1 MQLASMRDEVLR
13 DGRVGLRHRVPWRR
27 GHRNH
32 SVKLNSMP
40 RSLAEYQRKRD
51 FSKTPEPKGTPEP
64 GGKNRFVV
72 QKHWAT
78 RLHYDF
84 RLEMDGVLVSWAI
97 PKGPTLNPA
106 EKRLAAH
113 VEDHPVSYYDFEGT
127 IPKGEYG
134 GGTVMIWDWGT
145 FELEESTPA
154 ESLKRGEVKF
164 RLNGVRLRGRYA
176 LVRTRS
182 DKDWLL
188 IKKKD
193 ECADPSFNIETF
205 TTSVKT
211 GRTKEEI
218 EQGKDAVWSS
228 RREEGQ
234 GGLINLANAEKGPMP
249 RSLDPMKA
257 QLVNE
262 AFDNDRWL
270 FEVKW
275 DGIRLVS
282 FIEDGKVSLQ
292 TRAGRTVDAEYPQLQ
307 DIGRLV
313 NARQAVLDGEV
324 VVLDDEGRPSFQL
337 LQNRGKEPRP
347 MQYVVFDIVYFDGQR
362 LFKVPLEDR
371 KRLLRDVVRDSTV
384 LKYSDDVL
392 GQGKAFFRAAQQ
404 KHLEGIVAKL
414 RDSPY
419 QPGVRSSAWL
429 KIKALLQQ
437 EVVVGG
443 FTEPR
448 ASRKYFGALLVGVYD
463 DDGKLVYTGHVG
475 GGFDEKTLA
484 EVYKLMKPLIVKQSA
499 FNGPPPH
506 ANERPTWVRP
516 ELVVEVKFAEWTRDG
531 VMRQPVFLGLR
542 DDVDPRDVRREQ
554 ARDADRESARAE
566 TAAKSAT
573 TKPAARSAKS
583 RSTAA
588 VKIATR
594 TSTAKRTTTSSTARK
609 PAVPRTHVPDTP
621 LSRAAAKIA
630 TQLGTELR
638 GATAA
643 ELAALDAIKKEG
655 DWEIG
660 GRLVHLTNLD
670 KLLFPEDRYS
680 KRDLIRY
687 YVQVA
692 PVMIPHY
699 SQRPL
704 SMNPH
709 PDGIHGKSYWVKD
722 KPDYAPEWIPTFR
735 YEDQKSLK
743 DWILIEEVATLAW
756 LANHAV
762 IDMHPWYS
770 RVDKPEYPDWS
781 VVDLDP
787 AEGATFKDV
796 IAVAKVVKSA
806 LDHLKL
812 KSVLKTTGQSGLHVY
827 IPIERRYTLD
837 ESRDFVAKLAHTI
850 AELMP
855 DKVTEVWEVKRR
867 TGKIRIDYTQN
878 VINKTLAGPYS
889 VRPAMHAPVST
900 PITWKELDDP
910 QLRPDRWTI
919 KTLGDRLLEVGDLFH
934 EALIVRQRLPAI

>member
-1 MQLASMRDEVLR
+1 
-13 DGRVGLRHRVPWRR
+13 
-27 GHRNH
+27 
-32 SVKLNSMP
+32 MP
-40 RSLAEYQRKRD
+40 RSLSEYQRKRD

-64 GGKNRFVV
+64 SGQNRFVV

-154 ESLKRGEVKF
+154 ESLRRGEVKF
-164 RLNGVRLRGRYA
+164 RLKGVRLCGRYA

-182 DKDWLL
+182 EKDWLL

-193 ECADPSFNIETF
+193 ECADPQFNIETF

-228 RREEGQ
+228 RREEGE

-249 RSLDPMKA
+249 RTLEPMKA
-257 QLVNE
+257 QLIDKP
-262 AFDNDRWL
+262 FDDDRWL

-282 FIEDGKVSLQ
+282 FIDDGKVRLQ
-292 TRAGRTVDAEYPQLQ
+292 TRAGRTVDDEYPQLQ
-307 DIGRLV
+307 AISHLV
-313 NARQAVLDGEV
+313 SARQAILDGEIV
-324 VVLDDEGRPSFQL
+324 AFDEEGRPSFQL
-337 LQNRGKEPRP
+337 LQNRGKEAHP

-371 KRLLRDVVRDSTV
+371 KRLLRDVVRDAGL
-384 LKYSDDVL
+384 LKYSDHVL
-392 GQGKAFFRAAQQ
+392 GQGTDFFKAAQQ
-404 KHLEGIVAKL
+404 KRLEGIVAKL

-419 QPGVRSSAWL
+419 LPGVRSSAWL
-429 KIKALLQQ
+429 KIKAVLQQ
-437 EVVVGG
+437 EVVIGG
-443 FTEPR
+443 FTAPR
-448 ASRKYFGALLVGVYD
+448 ASRKYFGALLVGVYED
-463 DDGKLVYTGHVG
+463 DKLVYTGHVG
-475 GGFDEKTLA
+475 GGFDERSLA
-484 EVYKLMKPLIVKQSA
+484 EVYKLMKPLIIKTSP
-499 FNGPPPH
+499 FSGPPPR
-506 ANERPTWVRP
+506 ANEKPTWVKP
-516 ELVVEVKFAEWTRDG
+516 KLVAEVKFAEWTRDG

-542 DDVDPRDVRREQ
+542 NDVDPREVRREQ
-554 ARDADRESARAE
+554 PKDAGRESARAKRE
-566 TAAKSAT
+566 MPPAKAD
-573 TKPAARSAKS
+573 KPVR
-583 RSTAA
+583 
-588 VKIATR
+588 IP
-594 TSTAKRTTTSSTARK
+594 STARK
-609 PAVPRTHVPDTP
+609 APPTVALKTARAPAKRSSTTRSRGPAPADLPDTP
-621 LSRAAAKIA
+621 LSRAAARIAKQFGTKI
-630 TQLGTELR
+630 R
-638 GATAA
+638 GASAS
-643 ELAALDAIKKEG
+643 ELEALEAIKKEG

-660 GRLVHLTNLD
+660 GRVVHLTNLD

-692 PVMIPHY
+692 PVMIPYY

-722 KPDYAPEWIPTFR
+722 KPDYAPAWIPTFR
-735 YEDQKSLK
+735 YQDQKSLK

-770 RVDKPEYPDWS
+770 RQDKPEYPDWS

-796 IAVAKVVKSA
+796 VAVAKVLKSA
-806 LDHLKL
+806 LDHLQL
-812 KSVLKTTGQSGLHVY
+812 EAVLKTTGQSGLHIY

-837 ESRDFVAKLAHTI
+837 ESRGFVEKLAHMI

-889 VRPAMHAPVST
+889 VRPAIRAPVSA
-900 PITWKELDDP
+900 PIAWKELDDAR
-910 QLRPDRWTI
+910 LRPDRWTI

-934 EALIVRQRLPAI
+934 DALTLRQRLPAL

>member
-1 MQLASMRDEVLR
+1 MPS
-13 DGRVGLRHRVPWRR
+13 
-27 GHRNH
+27 NH

-40 RSLAEYQRKRD
+40 RSLSEYQRKRD
-51 FSKTPEPKGTPEP
+51 FSKTSEPKGAPDAS
-64 GGKNRFVV
+64 GGNRFVV

-84 RLEMDGVLVSWAI
+84 RLEMEGVLVSWAI

-106 EKRLAAH
+106 ERRLAAH

-134 GGTVMIWDWGT
+134 GGTVMVWDWGT
-145 FELEESTPA
+145 YALEESTPA
-154 ESLKRGEVKF
+154 ESLRRGEVKF
-164 RLNGVRLRGRYA
+164 RLNGVRLTGRYA

-193 ECADPSFNIETF
+193 EAADPSFDIQHF
-205 TTSVKT
+205 DTSVKT

-218 EQGKDAVWSS
+218 EQGQDAVWSS
-228 RREEGQ
+228 RRDAGG

-249 RSLDPMKA
+249 RTLEPMKA
-257 QLVNE
+257 QLVDA
-262 AFDNDRWL
+262 AFDDDRWL

-282 FIEDGKVSLQ
+282 FIDNGKVSLQ
-292 TRAGRTVDAEYPQLQ
+292 TRAGRIVDDEYPQLQ
-307 DIGRLV
+307 AVSRLV
-313 NARQAVLDGEV
+313 KAKQAVLDGEIV
-324 VVLDDEGRPSFQL
+324 ALDEEGRPSFQL
-337 LQNRGKEPRP
+337 LQNRGKEPHP
-347 MQYVVFDIVYFDGQR
+347 MQYVVFDIVYLDGQR
-362 LFKVPLEDR
+362 LFRVPLEDR
-371 KRLLRDVVRDSTV
+371 KRLLRDIVRDSDL
-384 LKYSDDVL
+384 LKYSEHVL
-392 GQGKAFFRAAQQ
+392 GEGKAFFKAAQQ
-404 KHLEGIVAKL
+404 KQLEGIVAKL

-419 QPGVRSSAWL
+419 QPGMRSSAWL
-429 KIKALLQQ
+429 KIKAVRQQ
-437 EVVVGG
+437 EVVIGG

-448 ASRKYFGALLVGVYD
+448 GGRRHFGALIVGVYE
-463 DDGKLVYTGHVG
+463 DGKFVYAGHVG
-475 GGFDEKTLA
+475 GGFDERSLESLA
-484 EVYKLMKPLIVKQSA
+484 KLMKPLIVKTSP
-499 FNGPPPH
+499 FSGEPPRG
-506 ANERPTWVRP
+506 NEKPTWVRP
-516 ELVVEVKFAEWTRDG
+516 KLVAEVKFAEWTRDG

-542 DDVDPRDVRREQ
+542 DDVDPREVRRELPH
-554 ARDADRESARAE
+554 DADREMAQAKRAPTARGKRQQVARK
-566 TAAKSAT
+566 TST
-573 TKPAARSAKS
+573 RVARSRVSAPS
-583 RSTAA
+583 EATATD
-588 VKIATR
+588 I
-594 TSTAKRTTTSSTARK
+594 
-609 PAVPRTHVPDTP
+609 PDTS
-621 LSRAAAKIA
+621 LSKAAAQVAKKLRTDI
-630 TQLGTELR
+630 R
-638 GATAA
+638 GATAS
-643 ELAALDAIKKEG
+643 ELDALDAIKTEG
-655 DWEIG
+655 NWEVG
-660 GRLVHLTNLD
+660 GRIVHLTNLH

-692 PVMIPHY
+692 PVMIPY
-699 SQRPL
+699 YKDRPL

-735 YEDQKSLK
+735 YQDQKGLK

-781 VVDLDP
+781 VIDLDP

-796 IAVAKVVKSA
+796 VAVAKVMKSA
-806 LDHLKL
+806 LDHLEL
-812 KSVLKTTGQSGLHVY
+812 TGVLKTTGQSGLHIY
-827 IPIERRYTLD
+827 IPIERRYTLE
-837 ESRDFVAKLAHTI
+837 ESRGFVAKLAHMI

-855 DKVTEVWEVKRR
+855 EKVTEVWEVKRR

-889 VRPAMHAPVST
+889 VRPALRAPVST
-900 PITWKELDDP
+900 PIAWRELDDSRH
-910 QLRPDRWTI
+910 RPDKWTI

-934 EALIVRQRLPAI
+934 DALTLHQRLPAL

>member
-1 MQLASMRDEVLR
+1 MPS
-13 DGRVGLRHRVPWRR
+13 
-27 GHRNH
+27 NH

-40 RSLAEYQRKRD
+40 RSLSEYQRKRD
-51 FSKTPEPKGTPEP
+51 FSKTSEPKGAPDAS
-64 GGKNRFVV
+64 GGNRFVV

-84 RLEMDGVLVSWAI
+84 RLEMEGVLVSWAI

-106 EKRLAAH
+106 ERRLAAH

-134 GGTVMIWDWGT
+134 GGTVMVWDWGT
-145 FELEESTPA
+145 YALEESTPA
-154 ESLKRGEVKF
+154 ESLRRGEVKF
-164 RLNGVRLRGRYA
+164 RLNGVRLTGRYA

-188 IKKKD
+188 VKKKD
-193 ECADPSFNIETF
+193 EAADPSFDIQHF
-205 TTSVKT
+205 DTSVKT

-218 EQGKDAVWSS
+218 EQGQDAVWSS
-228 RREEGQ
+228 RRDAGG

-249 RSLDPMKA
+249 RTLEPMKA
-257 QLVNE
+257 QLVDA
-262 AFDNDRWL
+262 AFDDDRWL

-282 FIEDGKVSLQ
+282 FIDNGKVSLQ
-292 TRAGRTVDAEYPQLQ
+292 TRAGRIVDDEYPQLQ
-307 DIGRLV
+307 AVSRLV
-313 NARQAVLDGEV
+313 KAKQAVLDGEIV
-324 VVLDDEGRPSFQL
+324 ALDEEGRPSFQL
-337 LQNRGKEPRP
+337 LQNRGKEPHP
-347 MQYVVFDIVYFDGQR
+347 MQYVVFDIVYLDGQR
-362 LFKVPLEDR
+362 LFRVPLEDR
-371 KRLLRDVVRDSTV
+371 KRLLRDIVRDSDL
-384 LKYSDDVL
+384 LKYSEHVL
-392 GQGKAFFRAAQQ
+392 GEGKAFFTAAQQ
-404 KHLEGIVAKL
+404 KQLEGIVAKL

-419 QPGVRSSAWL
+419 QPGMRSSAWL
-429 KIKALLQQ
+429 KIKAVRQQ
-437 EVVVGG
+437 EVVIGG

-448 ASRKYFGALLVGVYD
+448 GGRRHFGALIVGVYE
-463 DDGKLVYTGHVG
+463 DGKFVYAGHVG
-475 GGFDEKTLA
+475 GGFDERSLESLA
-484 EVYKLMKPLIVKQSA
+484 KLMKPLIVKTSP
-499 FNGPPPH
+499 FSGEPPRG
-506 ANERPTWVRP
+506 NEKPTWVRP
-516 ELVVEVKFAEWTRDG
+516 KLVAEVKFAEWTRDG

-542 DDVDPRDVRREQ
+542 DDVDPREVRRELPH
-554 ARDADRESARAE
+554 DADREMAQAKRAPTARGKRQQVARK
-566 TAAKSAT
+566 TST
-573 TKPAARSAKS
+573 RVARSRVSAPS
-583 RSTAA
+583 EATATD
-588 VKIATR
+588 I
-594 TSTAKRTTTSSTARK
+594 
-609 PAVPRTHVPDTP
+609 PDTS
-621 LSRAAAKIA
+621 LSKAAAQVAKKLRTDI
-630 TQLGTELR
+630 R
-638 GATAA
+638 GATAS
-643 ELAALDAIKKEG
+643 ELDALDAIKTEG
-655 DWEIG
+655 NWEVG
-660 GRLVHLTNLD
+660 GRIVHLTNLH

-692 PVMIPHY
+692 PVMIPY
-699 SQRPL
+699 YKDRPL

-735 YEDQKSLK
+735 YQDQKGLK

-781 VVDLDP
+781 VIDLDP

-796 IAVAKVVKSA
+796 VAVAKVMKSA
-806 LDHLKL
+806 LDHLEL
-812 KSVLKTTGQSGLHVY
+812 TGVLKTTGQSGLHIY
-827 IPIERRYTLD
+827 IPIERRYTLE
-837 ESRDFVAKLAHTI
+837 ESRGFVAKLAHMI

-855 DKVTEVWEVKRR
+855 EKVTEVWEVKRR

-889 VRPAMHAPVST
+889 VRPALRAPVST
-900 PITWKELDDP
+900 PIAWRELDDSR
-910 QLRPDRWTI
+910 LRPDKWTI

-934 EALIVRQRLPAI
+934 DALTLHQRLPAL

>member
-1 MQLASMRDEVLR
+1 
-13 DGRVGLRHRVPWRR
+13 
-27 GHRNH
+27 
-32 SVKLNSMP
+32 MP

-51 FSKTPEPKGTPEP
+51 FTKTPEPRGAPDPTA
-64 GGKNRFVV
+64 GNRFVV

-84 RLEMDGVLVSWAI
+84 RLEMEGVLVSWAI

-106 EKRLAAH
+106 ERRLAAH

-134 GGTVMIWDWGT
+134 GGTVMVWDWGT
-145 FELEESTPA
+145 YELEEATPA
-154 ESLKRGEVKF
+154 ESLRRGEVKF
-164 RLNGVRLRGRYA
+164 RLHGVRLSGRYA

-193 ECADPSFNIETF
+193 EAADPNFDIDKF
-205 TTSVKT
+205 DTSVKT

-228 RREEGQ
+228 RRDEGG

-249 RSLDPMKA
+249 RTLAPMTA
-257 QLVNE
+257 QVVDE
-262 AFDNDRWL
+262 AFDDDRWL

-282 FIEDGKVSLQ
+282 FIDGGKVSLQ
-292 TRAGRTVDAEYPQLQ
+292 TRAGRIVDAEYPQLQ
-307 DIGRLV
+307 AISRLV

-324 VVLDDEGRPSFQL
+324 VVLDEEGRPSFQL
-337 LQNRGKEPRP
+337 LQNRGREQQP
-347 MQYVVFDIVYFDGQR
+347 MQYMVFDIVYFDGQR

-371 KRLLRDVVRDSTV
+371 KRLLRDIVRDSTI
-384 LKYSDDVL
+384 LKYSDHIL
-392 GQGKAFFRAAQQ
+392 GQGKAFFKAAQQ
-404 KHLEGIVAKL
+404 KRLEGIVAKL
-414 RDSPY
+414 RDSQY
-419 QPGVRSSAWL
+419 KPGVRSSGWL
-429 KIKALLQQ
+429 KIKANLKQ
-437 EVVVGG
+437 EVVIGG
-443 FTEPR
+443 FTAPR
-448 ASRKYFGALLVGVYD
+448 AGRNYFGALLVGVSDNGGRFIYA
-463 DDGKLVYTGHVG
+463 GHIG

-484 EVYKLMKPLIVKQSA
+484 DIYKLMKPLIVKDSP
-499 FNGPPPH
+499 FSGPAPR
-506 ANERPTWVRP
+506 ANEKPTWIRP
-516 ELVVEVKFAEWTRDG
+516 ELVAEAGFAEWTRDG

-542 DDVDPRDVRREQ
+542 DDIDPRDVRREQ
-554 ARDADRESARAE
+554 PGDADREIARAKAE
-566 TAAKSAT
+566 QKPEPKKQAAK
-573 TKPAARSAKS
+573 PAKARSTT
-583 RSTAA
+583 TAR
-588 VKIATR
+588 VKVATR
-594 TSTAKRTTTSSTARK
+594 TSTVKRTSAAARTTATVRSPARK
-609 PAVPRTHVPDTP
+609 PTTPVTNLPNTP
-621 LSRAAAKIA
+621 LSKAAARIA
-630 TQLGTELR
+630 EKLETNIR

-643 ELAALDAIKKEG
+643 ELEALDAIPKEG
-655 DWEIG
+655 HWQIG
-660 GRLVHLTNLD
+660 GRTVHLTNLD

-692 PVMIPHY
+692 PVMIPYY
-699 SQRPL
+699 SRRPL

-735 YEDQKSLK
+735 YRDQKSLK

-796 IAVAKVVKSA
+796 LAVAKVVKTA
-806 LDHLKL
+806 LDHLEL
-812 KSVLKTTGQSGLHVY
+812 SALLKTTGQSGLHVY

-837 ESRDFVAKLAHTI
+837 ESRGFVAKLAHMI

-855 DKVTEVWEVKRR
+855 EKVTEVWEVKRR

-889 VRPAMHAPVST
+889 VRPAIRAPVST
-900 PITWKELDDP
+900 PIAWKELDDP
-910 QLRPDRWTI
+910 MLRPDKWTI
-919 KTLGDRLLEVGDLFH
+919 KTLGDRLLDVGDLFH
-934 EALIVRQRLPAI
+934 DALTLHQRLPRL

>member
-1 MQLASMRDEVLR
+1 
-13 DGRVGLRHRVPWRR
+13 
-27 GHRNH
+27 
-32 SVKLNSMP
+32 MP

-51 FSKTPEPKGTPEP
+51 FSKTPEPKGAPDP
-64 GGKNRFVV
+64 SAGNRFVV

-84 RLEMDGVLVSWAI
+84 RLEMEGVLVSWAI

-106 EKRLAAH
+106 ERRLAAH

-134 GGTVMIWDWGT
+134 GGTVMVWDWGT
-145 FELEESTPA
+145 FDLEEATPA
-154 ESLKRGEVKF
+154 ESLRRGEVKF
-164 RLNGVRLRGRYA
+164 RLHGVRLSGRYA

-182 DKDWLL
+182 EKDWLL

-193 ECADPSFNIETF
+193 EAADPNFDIEKF
-205 TTSVKT
+205 DTSVKT

-228 RREEGQ
+228 RRDEGG
-234 GGLINLANAEKGPMP
+234 GGLINLAHAEKGPMP
-249 RSLDPMKA
+249 RTLDPMKA
-257 QLVNE
+257 QLVDD
-262 AFDNDRWL
+262 AFDDDRWL

-282 FIEDGKVSLQ
+282 FIDDGKVSLQ

-307 DIGRLV
+307 AISRLV

-324 VVLDDEGRPSFQL
+324 VVLDEEGRPSFQL
-337 LQNRGKEPRP
+337 LQNRGTESRP
-347 MQYVVFDIVYFDGQR
+347 MQYLVFDIVYFDGQR

-371 KRLLRDVVRDSTV
+371 KRLLRDVVRDAAV
-384 LKYSDDVL
+384 LRYSDHVL
-392 GQGKAFFRAAQQ
+392 GQGKAFFKAAQQ
-404 KHLEGIVAKL
+404 KRLEGIVAKL
-414 RDSPY
+414 RDSAY
-419 QPGVRSSAWL
+419 QPGARSSAWL
-429 KIKALLQQ
+429 KIKTVLTQD
-437 EVVVGG
+437 VVIGG
-443 FTEPR
+443 FTAPR
-448 ASRKYFGALLVGVYD
+448 NSRKHFGAILVGVYD
-463 DDGKLVYTGHVG
+463 DGRLVYAGHTG

-484 EVYKLMKPLIVKQSA
+484 SLDQRMRPLIVKD
-499 FNGPPPH
+499 PPFSGKPPQT
-506 ANERPTWVRP
+506 NEKPTWVKP
-516 ELVVEVKFAEWTRDG
+516 ELVAEVKFSEWTRDG
-531 VMRQPVFLGLR
+531 VMRMPVFLRLR

-554 ARDADRESARAE
+554 PRDADRESARAE
-566 TAAKSAT
+566 
-573 TKPAARSAKS
+573 
-583 RSTAA
+583 AA
-588 VKIATR
+588 VKPTARAATAKAAPGRSSSTPRVKVAKR
-594 TSTAKRTTTSSTARK
+594 TSTAKRSRISSRTSAIVRRPDGKAARP
-609 PAVPRTHVPDTP
+609 PADVPGTP
-621 LSRAAAKIA
+621 LSQAASRIAK
-630 TQLGTELR
+630 QLGTKSV
-638 GATAA
+638 GATSA
-643 ELAALDAIKKEG
+643 ELEALDAIPKEG
-655 DWEIG
+655 NWQIG
-660 GRLVHLTNLD
+660 GRTVHLTNLD
-670 KLLFPEDRYS
+670 KQLFPEDHYS

-692 PVMIPHY
+692 PVMIPYY
-699 SQRPL
+699 SRRPL

-735 YEDQKSLK
+735 YQDQKSLK

-796 IAVAKVVKSA
+796 IAVARVVKSA

-812 KSVLKTTGQSGLHVY
+812 KALLKTTGQSGLHVY

-837 ESRDFVAKLAHTI
+837 ESRGFVATLAHMI

-889 VRPAMHAPVST
+889 VRPAIRAPVSV
-900 PITWKELDDP
+900 PIAWKELDDP
-910 QLRPDRWTI
+910 RLRPDRWTI

-934 EALIVRQRLPAI
+934 DALTLHQRLPSL

>member
-1 MQLASMRDEVLR
+1 
-13 DGRVGLRHRVPWRR
+13 
-27 GHRNH
+27 
-32 SVKLNSMP
+32 MP
-40 RSLAEYQRKRD
+40 RSLSEYQRKRD
-51 FSKTPEPKGTPEP
+51 FSKTSEPKGAPDAS
-64 GGKNRFVV
+64 GGNRFVV

-84 RLEMDGVLVSWAI
+84 RLEMEGVLVSWAI

-106 EKRLAAH
+106 ERRLAAH

-134 GGTVMIWDWGT
+134 GGTVMVWDWGT
-145 FELEESTPA
+145 YALEESTPA
-154 ESLKRGEVKF
+154 ESLRRGEVKF
-164 RLNGVRLRGRYA
+164 RLNGVRLTGRYA

-193 ECADPSFNIETF
+193 EAADPSFDIQHF
-205 TTSVKT
+205 DTSVKT

-218 EQGKDAVWSS
+218 EQGQDAVWSS
-228 RREEGQ
+228 RRDAGG

-249 RSLDPMKA
+249 RTLEPMKA
-257 QLVNE
+257 QLVDA
-262 AFDNDRWL
+262 AFDDDRWL

-282 FIEDGKVSLQ
+282 FIDNGKVSLQ
-292 TRAGRTVDAEYPQLQ
+292 TRAGRIVDDEYPQLQ
-307 DIGRLV
+307 AVSRLV
-313 NARQAVLDGEV
+313 NAKQAVLDGEIV
-324 VVLDDEGRPSFQL
+324 ALDEEGRPSFQL
-337 LQNRGKEPRP
+337 LQNRGKEPHP
-347 MQYVVFDIVYFDGQR
+347 MQYVVFDIVYLDGQR
-362 LFKVPLEDR
+362 LFRVPLEDR
-371 KRLLRDVVRDSTV
+371 KRLLRDIVRDSDL
-384 LKYSDDVL
+384 LKYSEHVL
-392 GQGKAFFRAAQQ
+392 GEGKAFFKAAQQ
-404 KHLEGIVAKL
+404 KQLEGIVAKL

-419 QPGVRSSAWL
+419 QPGMRSSAWL
-429 KIKALLQQ
+429 KIKAVRQQ
-437 EVVVGG
+437 EVVIGG

-448 ASRKYFGALLVGVYD
+448 GGRRHFGALIVGVYE
-463 DDGKLVYTGHVG
+463 DGKFVYAGHVG
-475 GGFDEKTLA
+475 GGFDERSLESLA
-484 EVYKLMKPLIVKQSA
+484 KLMKPLIVKTSP
-499 FNGPPPH
+499 FSGEPPRG
-506 ANERPTWVRP
+506 NEKPTWVRP
-516 ELVVEVKFAEWTRDG
+516 KLVAEVKFAEWTRDG

-542 DDVDPRDVRREQ
+542 DDVDPREVRRELPH
-554 ARDADRESARAE
+554 DADREMAQAKRAPTARGKRQQVAHK
-566 TAAKSAT
+566 TST
-573 TKPAARSAKS
+573 RVARSRVSAPSKA
-583 RSTAA
+583 TATD
-588 VKIATR
+588 I
-594 TSTAKRTTTSSTARK
+594 
-609 PAVPRTHVPDTP
+609 PDTP
-621 LSRAAAKIA
+621 LSKAAAQIA
-630 TQLGTELR
+630 KKLRTDIR
-638 GATAA
+638 GATAS
-643 ELAALDAIKKEG
+643 ELEALDAIKTEG
-655 DWEIG
+655 NWEVG
-660 GRLVHLTNLD
+660 GRIVHLTNLH

-692 PVMIPHY
+692 PVMIPY
-699 SQRPL
+699 YKDRPL

-735 YEDQKSLK
+735 YQDQKGLK

-781 VVDLDP
+781 VIDLDP

-796 IAVAKVVKSA
+796 VAVAKVMKSA
-806 LDHLKL
+806 LDHLEL
-812 KSVLKTTGQSGLHVY
+812 IGVLKTTGQSGLHIY
-827 IPIERRYTLD
+827 IPIERRYTLE
-837 ESRDFVAKLAHTI
+837 ESRGFVAKLAHMI

-855 DKVTEVWEVKRR
+855 EKVTEVWEVKRR

-889 VRPAMHAPVST
+889 VRPALRAPVST
-900 PITWKELDDP
+900 PIAWRELDDSR
-910 QLRPDRWTI
+910 LRPDKWTI

-934 EALIVRQRLPAI
+934 DALTLHQRLPAL

>member
-1 MQLASMRDEVLR
+1 
-13 DGRVGLRHRVPWRR
+13 
-27 GHRNH
+27 
-32 SVKLNSMP
+32 MP
-40 RSLAEYQRKRD
+40 RSLSEYQRKRD
-51 FSKTPEPKGTPEP
+51 FSKTSEPKGAPDAS
-64 GGKNRFVV
+64 GGNRFVV

-84 RLEMDGVLVSWAI
+84 RLEMEGVLVSWAI

-106 EKRLAAH
+106 ERRLAAH

-134 GGTVMIWDWGT
+134 GGTVMVWDWGT
-145 FELEESTPA
+145 YALEESTPA
-154 ESLKRGEVKF
+154 ESLRRGEVKF
-164 RLNGVRLRGRYA
+164 RLNGVRLTGRYA

-193 ECADPSFNIETF
+193 EAADPSFDIQHF
-205 TTSVKT
+205 DTSVKT

-218 EQGKDAVWSS
+218 EQGQDAVWSS
-228 RREEGQ
+228 RRDAGG

-249 RSLDPMKA
+249 RTLEPMKA
-257 QLVNE
+257 QLVDA
-262 AFDNDRWL
+262 AFDDDRWL

-282 FIEDGKVSLQ
+282 FIDNGKVSLQ
-292 TRAGRTVDAEYPQLQ
+292 TRAGRIVDDEYPQLQ
-307 DIGRLV
+307 AVSRLV
-313 NARQAVLDGEV
+313 KAKQAVLDGEIV
-324 VVLDDEGRPSFQL
+324 ALDEEGRPSFQL
-337 LQNRGKEPRP
+337 LQNRGKEPHP
-347 MQYVVFDIVYFDGQR
+347 MQYVVFDIVYLDGQR
-362 LFKVPLEDR
+362 LFRVPLEDR
-371 KRLLRDVVRDSTV
+371 KRLLRDIVRDSDL
-384 LKYSDDVL
+384 LKYSEHVL
-392 GQGKAFFRAAQQ
+392 GEGKAFFKAAQQ
-404 KHLEGIVAKL
+404 KQLEGIVAKL

-419 QPGVRSSAWL
+419 QPGMRSSAWL
-429 KIKALLQQ
+429 KIKAVRQQ
-437 EVVVGG
+437 EVVIGG

-448 ASRKYFGALLVGVYD
+448 GGRRHFGALIVGVYE
-463 DDGKLVYTGHVG
+463 DGKFVYAGHVG
-475 GGFDEKTLA
+475 GGFDERSLESLA
-484 EVYKLMKPLIVKQSA
+484 KLMKPLTVKTSP
-499 FNGPPPH
+499 FSGEPPRG
-506 ANERPTWVRP
+506 NEKPTWVRP
-516 ELVVEVKFAEWTRDG
+516 KLVAEVKFAEWTRDG

-542 DDVDPRDVRREQ
+542 DDVDPREVRRELPH
-554 ARDADRESARAE
+554 DADREMAQAKRAPTARGKRQQVARK
-566 TAAKSAT
+566 TST
-573 TKPAARSAKS
+573 RVARSRVSAPS
-583 RSTAA
+583 EATATD
-588 VKIATR
+588 I
-594 TSTAKRTTTSSTARK
+594 
-609 PAVPRTHVPDTP
+609 PDTS
-621 LSRAAAKIA
+621 LSKAAAQVAKKLRTDI
-630 TQLGTELR
+630 R
-638 GATAA
+638 GATAS
-643 ELAALDAIKKEG
+643 ELEALDAIKTEG
-655 DWEIG
+655 NWEVG
-660 GRLVHLTNLD
+660 GRIVHLTNLH

-692 PVMIPHY
+692 PVMIPY
-699 SQRPL
+699 YKDRPL

-735 YEDQKSLK
+735 YQDQKGLK

-781 VVDLDP
+781 VIDLDP

-796 IAVAKVVKSA
+796 VAVAKVMKSA
-806 LDHLKL
+806 LDHLEL
-812 KSVLKTTGQSGLHVY
+812 TGVLKTTGQSGLHIY
-827 IPIERRYTLD
+827 IPIERRYTLE
-837 ESRDFVAKLAHTI
+837 ESRGFVAKLAHMI

-855 DKVTEVWEVKRR
+855 EKVTEVWEVKRR

-889 VRPAMHAPVST
+889 VRPALRAPVST
-900 PITWKELDDP
+900 PIAWRELDDSR
-910 QLRPDRWTI
+910 LRPDKWTI

-934 EALIVRQRLPAI
+934 DALTLHQRLPAL

>member
-1 MQLASMRDEVLR
+1 MPS
-13 DGRVGLRHRVPWRR
+13 
-27 GHRNH
+27 NH

-40 RSLAEYQRKRD
+40 RSLSEYQRKRD
-51 FSKTPEPKGTPEP
+51 FSKTSEPKGAPDAS
-64 GGKNRFVV
+64 GGNRFVV

-84 RLEMDGVLVSWAI
+84 RLEMEGVLVSWAI

-106 EKRLAAH
+106 ERRLAAH

-134 GGTVMIWDWGT
+134 GGTVMVWDWGT
-145 FELEESTPA
+145 YALEESTPA
-154 ESLKRGEVKF
+154 ESLRRGEVKF
-164 RLNGVRLRGRYA
+164 RLNGVRLTGRYA

-193 ECADPSFNIETF
+193 EAADPSFDIQHF
-205 TTSVKT
+205 DTSVKT

-218 EQGKDAVWSS
+218 EQGQDAVWSS
-228 RREEGQ
+228 RRDAGG

-249 RSLDPMKA
+249 RTLEPMKA
-257 QLVNE
+257 QLVDE

-282 FIEDGKVSLQ
+282 FIDNGTVTLQ
-292 TRAGRTVDAEYPQLQ
+292 TRAGRIVDDEYPQLQ
-307 DIGRLV
+307 AVSRLV
-313 NARQAVLDGEV
+313 KAKQAVLDGEIV
-324 VVLDDEGRPSFQL
+324 ALDEEGRPSFQL
-337 LQNRGKEPRP
+337 LQNRGKEPHS
-347 MQYVVFDIVYFDGQR
+347 MQYVVFDIVYLDGQR
-362 LFKVPLEDR
+362 LFRVPLEDR
-371 KRLLRDVVRDSTV
+371 KRLLRDIVRDSDL
-384 LKYSDDVL
+384 LKYSEHVL
-392 GQGKAFFRAAQQ
+392 GEGKAFFKAAQQ
-404 KHLEGIVAKL
+404 KQLEGIVAKL

-419 QPGVRSSAWL
+419 QPGMRSSAWL
-429 KIKALLQQ
+429 KIKAVRQQ
-437 EVVVGG
+437 EVVIGG

-448 ASRKYFGALLVGVYD
+448 GGRRHFGALIVGVYE
-463 DDGKLVYTGHVG
+463 DGKFVYAGHVG
-475 GGFDEKTLA
+475 GGFDERSLESLA
-484 EVYKLMKPLIVKQSA
+484 KLMKPLIVKTSP
-499 FNGPPPH
+499 FSGEPPRG
-506 ANERPTWVRP
+506 NEKPTWVRP
-516 ELVVEVKFAEWTRDG
+516 KLVAEVKFAEWTRDG

-542 DDVDPRDVRREQ
+542 DDVDPREVRRELPH
-554 ARDADRESARAE
+554 DADREMAQAKRAPTARGKRQQVAHK
-566 TAAKSAT
+566 TST
-573 TKPAARSAKS
+573 RVARSRVSAPSKA
-583 RSTAA
+583 TATD
-588 VKIATR
+588 I
-594 TSTAKRTTTSSTARK
+594 
-609 PAVPRTHVPDTP
+609 PDTS
-621 LSRAAAKIA
+621 LSKAAAQVAKKLRTDI
-630 TQLGTELR
+630 R
-638 GATAA
+638 GATAS
-643 ELAALDAIKKEG
+643 ELDALDAIKTEG
-655 DWEIG
+655 NWEVG
-660 GRLVHLTNLD
+660 GRIVHLTNLH

-692 PVMIPHY
+692 PVMIPY
-699 SQRPL
+699 YKDRPL

-735 YEDQKSLK
+735 YQDQKGLK

-781 VVDLDP
+781 VIDLDP

-796 IAVAKVVKSA
+796 VAVAKVMKSA
-806 LDHLKL
+806 LDHLEL
-812 KSVLKTTGQSGLHVY
+812 TGVLKTTGQSGLHIY
-827 IPIERRYTLD
+827 IPIERRYTLE
-837 ESRDFVAKLAHTI
+837 ESRGFVAKLAHMI

-855 DKVTEVWEVKRR
+855 EKVTEVWEVKRR

-889 VRPAMHAPVST
+889 VRPALRAPVST
-900 PITWKELDDP
+900 PIAWRELDDSR
-910 QLRPDRWTI
+910 LRPDKWTI

-934 EALIVRQRLPAI
+934 DALTLHQRLPAL

>member
-1 MQLASMRDEVLR
+1 MPS
-13 DGRVGLRHRVPWRR
+13 
-27 GHRNH
+27 NH

-40 RSLAEYQRKRD
+40 RSLSEYQRKRD
-51 FSKTPEPKGTPEP
+51 FSKTSEPKGAPDAS
-64 GGKNRFVV
+64 GGNRFVV

-84 RLEMDGVLVSWAI
+84 RLEMEGVLVSWAI

-106 EKRLAAH
+106 ERRLAAH

-134 GGTVMIWDWGT
+134 GGTVMVWDWGT
-145 FELEESTPA
+145 YALEESTPA
-154 ESLKRGEVKF
+154 ESLRRGEVKF
-164 RLNGVRLRGRYA
+164 RLNGVRLTGRYA

-193 ECADPSFNIETF
+193 EAADPSFDIQHF
-205 TTSVKT
+205 DTSVKT

-218 EQGKDAVWSS
+218 EQGQDAVWSS
-228 RREEGQ
+228 RRDAGG

-249 RSLDPMKA
+249 RTLEPMKA
-257 QLVNE
+257 QLVDA
-262 AFDNDRWL
+262 AFDDDRWL

-282 FIEDGKVSLQ
+282 FIDNGKVSLQ
-292 TRAGRTVDAEYPQLQ
+292 TRAGRIVDDEYPQLQ
-307 DIGRLV
+307 AVSRLV
-313 NARQAVLDGEV
+313 KAKQAVLDGEIV
-324 VVLDDEGRPSFQL
+324 ALDEEGRPSFQL
-337 LQNRGKEPRP
+337 LQNRGKEPHS
-347 MQYVVFDIVYFDGQR
+347 MQYVVFDIVYLDGQR
-362 LFKVPLEDR
+362 LFRVPLEDR
-371 KRLLRDVVRDSTV
+371 KRLLRDIVRDSDL
-384 LKYSDDVL
+384 LKYSEHVL
-392 GQGKAFFRAAQQ
+392 GEGKAFFKAAQQ
-404 KHLEGIVAKL
+404 KQLEGIVAKL

-419 QPGVRSSAWL
+419 QPGMRSSAWL
-429 KIKALLQQ
+429 KIKAVRQQ
-437 EVVVGG
+437 EVVIGG

-448 ASRKYFGALLVGVYD
+448 GGRRHFGALIVGVYE
-463 DDGKLVYTGHVG
+463 DGKFVYAGHVG
-475 GGFDEKTLA
+475 GGFDERSLESLA
-484 EVYKLMKPLIVKQSA
+484 KLMKPLIVKTSP
-499 FNGPPPH
+499 FSGEPPRG
-506 ANERPTWVRP
+506 NEKPTWVRP
-516 ELVVEVKFAEWTRDG
+516 KLVAEVKFAEWTRDG

-542 DDVDPRDVRREQ
+542 DDVDPREVRRELPH
-554 ARDADRESARAE
+554 DADREMAQAKRAPTARGKRQQVAHK
-566 TAAKSAT
+566 TST
-573 TKPAARSAKS
+573 RVARSRVSAPS
-583 RSTAA
+583 EATATD
-588 VKIATR
+588 I
-594 TSTAKRTTTSSTARK
+594 
-609 PAVPRTHVPDTP
+609 PDTS
-621 LSRAAAKIA
+621 LSKAAAQVAKKLRTDI
-630 TQLGTELR
+630 R
-638 GATAA
+638 GATAS
-643 ELAALDAIKKEG
+643 ELDALDAIKTEG
-655 DWEIG
+655 NWEVG
-660 GRLVHLTNLD
+660 GRIVHLTNLH

-692 PVMIPHY
+692 PVMIPY
-699 SQRPL
+699 YKDRPL

-735 YEDQKSLK
+735 YQDQKGLK

-781 VVDLDP
+781 VIDLDP

-796 IAVAKVVKSA
+796 VAVAKVMKSA
-806 LDHLKL
+806 LDHLEL
-812 KSVLKTTGQSGLHVY
+812 TGVLKTTGQSGLHIY
-827 IPIERRYTLD
+827 IPIERRYTLE
-837 ESRDFVAKLAHTI
+837 ESRGFVAKLAHMI

-855 DKVTEVWEVKRR
+855 EKVTEVWEVKRR

-889 VRPAMHAPVST
+889 VRPALRAPVST
-900 PITWKELDDP
+900 PIAWRELDDSR
-910 QLRPDRWTI
+910 LRPDKWTI

-934 EALIVRQRLPAI
+934 DALTLHQRLPAL

>member
-1 MQLASMRDEVLR
+1 
-13 DGRVGLRHRVPWRR
+13 
-27 GHRNH
+27 
-32 SVKLNSMP
+32 MP
-40 RSLAEYQRKRD
+40 RSLSEYQRKRD
-51 FSKTPEPKGTPEP
+51 FSKTSEPKGAPDAS
-64 GGKNRFVV
+64 GGNRFVV

-84 RLEMDGVLVSWAI
+84 RLEMEGVLVSWAI

-106 EKRLAAH
+106 ERRLAAH

-134 GGTVMIWDWGT
+134 GGTVMVWDWGT
-145 FELEESTPA
+145 YALEESTPA
-154 ESLKRGEVKF
+154 ESLRRGEVKF
-164 RLNGVRLRGRYA
+164 RLNGVRLTGRYA

-193 ECADPSFNIETF
+193 EAADPSFDIQHF
-205 TTSVKT
+205 DTSVKT

-218 EQGKDAVWSS
+218 EQGQDAVWSS
-228 RREEGQ
+228 RRDAGG

-249 RSLDPMKA
+249 RTLEPMKA
-257 QLVNE
+257 QLVDA
-262 AFDNDRWL
+262 AFDDDRWL

-282 FIEDGKVSLQ
+282 FIDNGKVSLQ
-292 TRAGRTVDAEYPQLQ
+292 TRAGRIVDDEYPQLQ
-307 DIGRLV
+307 AVSRLV
-313 NARQAVLDGEV
+313 KAKQAVLDGEIV
-324 VVLDDEGRPSFQL
+324 ALDEEGRPSFQL
-337 LQNRGKEPRP
+337 LQNRGKEPHP
-347 MQYVVFDIVYFDGQR
+347 MQYVVFDIVYLDGQR
-362 LFKVPLEDR
+362 LFRVPLEDR
-371 KRLLRDVVRDSTV
+371 KRLLRDIVRDSDL
-384 LKYSDDVL
+384 LKYSEHVL
-392 GQGKAFFRAAQQ
+392 GEGKAFFKAAQQ
-404 KHLEGIVAKL
+404 KQLEGIVAKL

-419 QPGVRSSAWL
+419 QPGMRSSAWL
-429 KIKALLQQ
+429 KIKAVRQQ
-437 EVVVGG
+437 EVVIGG

-448 ASRKYFGALLVGVYD
+448 GGRRHFGALIVGVYE
-463 DDGKLVYTGHVG
+463 DGKFVYAGHVG
-475 GGFDEKTLA
+475 GGFDERSLESLA
-484 EVYKLMKPLIVKQSA
+484 KLMKPLIVKTSP
-499 FNGPPPH
+499 FSGEPPRG
-506 ANERPTWVRP
+506 NEKPTWVRP
-516 ELVVEVKFAEWTRDG
+516 KLVAEVKFAEWTRDG

-542 DDVDPRDVRREQ
+542 DDVDPREVRRELPH
-554 ARDADRESARAE
+554 DADREMAQAKRAPTARGKRQQVARK
-566 TAAKSAT
+566 TST
-573 TKPAARSAKS
+573 RVARSRVSAPS
-583 RSTAA
+583 EATATD
-588 VKIATR
+588 I
-594 TSTAKRTTTSSTARK
+594 
-609 PAVPRTHVPDTP
+609 PDTS
-621 LSRAAAKIA
+621 LSKAAAQVAKKLRTDI
-630 TQLGTELR
+630 R
-638 GATAA
+638 GATAS
-643 ELAALDAIKKEG
+643 ELDALDAIKTEG
-655 DWEIG
+655 NWEVG
-660 GRLVHLTNLD
+660 GRIVHLTNLH

-692 PVMIPHY
+692 PVMIPY
-699 SQRPL
+699 YKDRPL

-735 YEDQKSLK
+735 YQDQKGLK

-781 VVDLDP
+781 VIDLDP

-796 IAVAKVVKSA
+796 VAVAKVMKSA
-806 LDHLKL
+806 LDHLEL
-812 KSVLKTTGQSGLHVY
+812 TGVLKTTGQSGLHIY
-827 IPIERRYTLD
+827 IPIERRYTLE
-837 ESRDFVAKLAHTI
+837 ESRGFVAKLAHMI

-855 DKVTEVWEVKRR
+855 EKVTEVWEVKRR

-889 VRPAMHAPVST
+889 VRPALRAPVST
-900 PITWKELDDP
+900 PIAWRELDDSRH
-910 QLRPDRWTI
+910 RPDKWTI

-934 EALIVRQRLPAI
+934 DALTLHQRLPAL

>member
-1 MQLASMRDEVLR
+1 
-13 DGRVGLRHRVPWRR
+13 
-27 GHRNH
+27 
-32 SVKLNSMP
+32 MP

-51 FSKTPEPKGTPEP
+51 FSKTPEPKGSPEP
-64 GGKNRFVV
+64 QGQNRFVV

-164 RLNGVRLRGRYA
+164 RLKGVRLCGRYA

-182 DKDWLL
+182 EKDWLL

-193 ECADPSFNIETF
+193 ECADPNFNIETL

-249 RSLDPMKA
+249 KSLDPMKA
-257 QLVNE
+257 QLLE
-262 AFDNDRWL
+262 RPFDDDRWL

-282 FIEDGKVSLQ
+282 FIDDGKVTLQ
-292 TRAGRTVDAEYPQLQ
+292 TRAGRVVDAEYPQLEA
-307 DIGRLV
+307 ISRLV
-313 NARQAVLDGEV
+313 NARQAVVDGEV
-324 VVLDDEGRPSFQL
+324 VVLDEEGRPSFQL
-337 LQNRGKEPRP
+337 LQNRGKDDHP
-347 MQYVVFDIVYFDGQR
+347 MQYVVFDIVYVDGQR

-371 KRLLRDVVRDSTV
+371 KRLLRDIVRDSGV
-384 LKYSDDVL
+384 LKYSDHVL
-392 GQGKAFFRAAQQ
+392 GQGTAFFKAAQQ
-404 KHLEGIVAKL
+404 KQLEGIVAKL

-419 QPGVRSSAWL
+419 QPGVRSSAWQ
-429 KIKALLQQ
+429 KIKARLQQ
-437 EVVVGG
+437 EVVIGG

-448 ASRKYFGALLVGVYD
+448 ASRKYFGALLVGVYEE
-463 DDGKLVYTGHVG
+463 GKLVYTGHIG

-484 EVYKLMKPLIVKQSA
+484 QLYKLMKPLIVKQ
-499 FNGPPPH
+499 PPFSGTPPRG
-506 ANERPTWVRP
+506 NEKPTWVKP
-516 ELVVEVKFAEWTRDG
+516 VLIAEVRFAEWTRDG

-542 DDVDPRDVRREQ
+542 DDIDPREVRRELPQ
-554 ARDADRESARAE
+554 AKPTTPAARPRARTSTTRRKAPPTVALKAVRAPARPSARTT
-566 TAAKSAT
+566 TAPAT
-573 TKPAARSAKS
+573 TKRASSAAA
-583 RSTAA
+583 TA
-588 VKIATR
+588 
-594 TSTAKRTTTSSTARK
+594 
-609 PAVPRTHVPDTP
+609 DTP
-621 LSRAAAKIA
+621 LSRAAARIA
-630 TQLGTELR
+630 KQLKTDIR
-638 GATAA
+638 GATTA
-643 ELAALDAIKKEG
+643 ELEALDAIAKEG
-655 DWEIG
+655 NWEIG
-660 GRLVHLTNLD
+660 GRTVHLTNLD
-670 KLLFPEDRYS
+670 KLLFPEDRYT

-699 SQRPL
+699 KDRPL

-722 KPDYAPEWIPTFR
+722 KPGYAPEWIPTFR
-735 YEDQKSLK
+735 YQDQKSLK

-796 IAVAKVVKSA
+796 VAVAKVVKTA

-812 KSVLKTTGQSGLHVY
+812 SALLKTTGQSGLHIY

-837 ESRDFVAKLAHTI
+837 ESRGFVATLAHMI

-878 VINKTLAGPYS
+878 VMNKTLAGPYS
-889 VRPAMHAPVST
+889 VRPALRAPVST
-900 PITWKELDDP
+900 PLAWKELDDP
-910 QLRPDRWTI
+910 RLRADKWTI
-919 KTLGDRLLEVGDLFH
+919 QTLGDRLLEVGDLFH
-934 EALIVRQRLPAI
+934 DALTLRQRLPSI

>member
-1 MQLASMRDEVLR
+1 
-13 DGRVGLRHRVPWRR
+13 
-27 GHRNH
+27 
-32 SVKLNSMP
+32 MP

-64 GGKNRFVV
+64 RGQNRFVV

-154 ESLKRGEVKF
+154 ESLRRGEVKF
-164 RLNGVRLRGRYA
+164 RLMGVRLCGRYA

-182 DKDWLL
+182 EKDWLL

-193 ECADPSFNIETF
+193 ECADPNFNIETF

-228 RREEGQ
+228 SRAEGE
-234 GGLINLANAEKGPMP
+234 GGLINLASAEKGPMP
-249 RSLDPMKA
+249 KSLDPMKA
-257 QLVNE
+257 QLVAE
-262 AFDNDRWL
+262 PFDNERWL

-275 DGIRLVS
+275 DGIRLIS
-282 FIEDGKVSLQ
+282 FIDNGKVSLQ
-292 TRAGRTVDAEYPQLQ
+292 TRRGRIVDTEYPQLQ
-307 DIGRLV
+307 AISGLV
-313 NARQAVLDGEV
+313 KAKQAVLDGEIV
-324 VVLDDEGRPSFQL
+324 ALDDEGRPSFQL
-337 LQNRGKEPRP
+337 LQNRDRDPVP
-347 MQYVVFDIVYFDGQR
+347 LLYVVFDVVYADGQR

-371 KRLLRDVVRDSTV
+371 KRLLRNLFADTAL
-384 LKYSDDVL
+384 LKYSEHVS
-392 GQGKAFFRAAQQ
+392 GEGKAFFKAAKQ
-404 KHLEGIVAKL
+404 KRLEGIVAKL
-414 RDSPY
+414 RDSSY

-429 KIKALLQQ
+429 KLKAVLQQ
-437 EVVVGG
+437 EVVIGG
-443 FTEPR
+443 FTAPR
-448 ASRKYFGALLVGVYD
+448 ASRKYFGALLVGVYE
-463 DDGKLVYTGHVG
+463 DGKFVFTGHVG
-475 GGFDEKTLA
+475 GGFDERTLA
-484 EVYKLMKPLIVKQSA
+484 ELYKLMKPLIVKSPP
-499 FNGPPPH
+499 FSGPPPH
-506 ANERPTWVRP
+506 ANEKPTWVKP
-516 ELVVEVKFAEWTRDG
+516 KLVVEVKFTEWTRDG
-531 VMRQPVFLGLR
+531 IMRQPVFLGLR
-542 DDVDPRDVRREQ
+542 DDVDPREVRRELPGDT
-554 ARDADRESARAE
+554 ARETSRAKGTASAAAQPAAKGAKPRASVAKKTSARAARP
-566 TAAKSAT
+566 TVAAPRK
-573 TKPAARSAKS
+573 
-583 RSTAA
+583 AA
-588 VKIATR
+588 VKDI
-594 TSTAKRTTTSSTARK
+594 
-609 PAVPRTHVPDTP
+609 PDTP
-621 LSRAAAKIA
+621 LSQAAAQIA
-630 TQLGTELR
+630 KQLGTKIR
-638 GATAA
+638 GATAS
-643 ELAALDAIKKEG
+643 ELKALDGIAKEG
-655 DWEIG
+655 NWEID
-660 GRLVHLTNLD
+660 GRVVHLTNLD
-670 KLLFPEDRYS
+670 KVLFPEDKYT

-699 SQRPL
+699 KDRPL

-722 KPDYAPEWIPTFR
+722 KPAYAPDWIPTFR
-735 YEDQKSLK
+735 YQDQKSLK

-770 RVDKPEYPDWS
+770 RFDKPEYPDWS

-796 IAVAKVVKSA
+796 IAVAKVLKSA
-806 LDHLKL
+806 LDHLQL
-812 KSVLKTTGQSGLHVY
+812 KAVLKTTGQSGLHIY
-827 IPIERRYTLD
+827 IPIERRYTLE
-837 ESRDFVAKLAHTI
+837 ESRNFVAKLAHMI

-855 DKVTEVWEVKRR
+855 DKVTEIWEVKRR

-889 VRPAMHAPVST
+889 VRPAIHAPVST
-900 PITWKELDDP
+900 PIRWKELDDP
-910 QLRPDRWTI
+910 RLRPDKWTI

-934 EALIVRQRLPAI
+934 DALTLRQRLPAI

>member
-1 MQLASMRDEVLR
+1 MSS
-13 DGRVGLRHRVPWRR
+13 
-27 GHRNH
+27 NH

-40 RSLAEYQRKRD
+40 RSLSEYQRKRD
-51 FSKTPEPKGTPEP
+51 FSKTSEPKGAPDAS
-64 GGKNRFVV
+64 GGNRFVV

-84 RLEMDGVLVSWAI
+84 RLEMEGVLVSWAI

-106 EKRLAAH
+106 ERRLAAH

-134 GGTVMIWDWGT
+134 GGTVMVWDWGT
-145 FELEESTPA
+145 YELEESSPA
-154 ESLKRGEVKF
+154 ESLRRGEVKF
-164 RLNGVRLRGRYA
+164 RLNGERLSGRYA

-193 ECADPSFNIETF
+193 EAADPSFDIQQF
-205 TTSVKT
+205 DTSVKT

-218 EQGKDAVWSS
+218 EQGQDAVWSS
-228 RREEGQ
+228 RRDAGG

-249 RSLDPMKA
+249 RTLEPMKA
-257 QLVNE
+257 QLVDA
-262 AFDNDRWL
+262 AFDDDRWL

-282 FIEDGKVSLQ
+282 FIDNGKVSLQ
-292 TRAGRTVDAEYPQLQ
+292 TRAGRIVDDEYPQLQ
-307 DIGRLV
+307 AVSRLV
-313 NARQAVLDGEV
+313 NAKQAVLDGEIV
-324 VVLDDEGRPSFQL
+324 ALDEEGRPSFQL
-337 LQNRGKEPRP
+337 LQNRGKEPHP
-347 MQYVVFDIVYFDGQR
+347 MQYVVFDIVYLDGQR
-362 LFKVPLEDR
+362 LFRVPLEDR
-371 KRLLRDVVRDSTV
+371 KRLLRDIVRDSDL
-384 LKYSDDVL
+384 LKYSEHVL
-392 GQGKAFFRAAQQ
+392 GEGKAFFKAAQQ
-404 KHLEGIVAKL
+404 KQLEGIVAKL

-419 QPGVRSSAWL
+419 QPGMRSSAWL
-429 KIKALLQQ
+429 KIKAVRQQ
-437 EVVVGG
+437 EVVIGG

-448 ASRKYFGALLVGVYD
+448 GGRRHFGALIVGVYE
-463 DDGKLVYTGHVG
+463 DGKFVYAGHVG
-475 GGFDEKTLA
+475 GGFDERSLESLA
-484 EVYKLMKPLIVKQSA
+484 KLMKPLTVKTSP
-499 FNGPPPH
+499 FSGEPPRG
-506 ANERPTWVRP
+506 NEKPTWVRP
-516 ELVVEVKFAEWTRDG
+516 KLVAEVKFAEWTRDG

-542 DDVDPRDVRREQ
+542 DDVDPREVRRELPH
-554 ARDADRESARAE
+554 DADREMAQAKRAPTARGKRQQVAHK
-566 TAAKSAT
+566 TST
-573 TKPAARSAKS
+573 RVARSRVSAPSKA
-583 RSTAA
+583 TATD
-588 VKIATR
+588 I
-594 TSTAKRTTTSSTARK
+594 
-609 PAVPRTHVPDTP
+609 PDTP
-621 LSRAAAKIA
+621 LSKAAAQIA
-630 TQLGTELR
+630 KKLRTDIR
-638 GATAA
+638 GATAS
-643 ELAALDAIKKEG
+643 ELEALDAIKTEG
-655 DWEIG
+655 NWEVG
-660 GRLVHLTNLD
+660 GRIVHLTNLH

-692 PVMIPHY
+692 PVMIPY
-699 SQRPL
+699 YKDRPL

-735 YEDQKSLK
+735 YQDQKGLK

-781 VVDLDP
+781 VIDLDP

-796 IAVAKVVKSA
+796 VAVAKVMKSA
-806 LDHLKL
+806 LDHLEL
-812 KSVLKTTGQSGLHVY
+812 TGVLKTTGQSGLHIY
-827 IPIERRYTLD
+827 IPIERRYTLE
-837 ESRDFVAKLAHTI
+837 ESRGFVAKLAHMI

-855 DKVTEVWEVKRR
+855 EKVTEVWEVKRR

-889 VRPAMHAPVST
+889 VRPALRAPVST
-900 PITWKELDDP
+900 PIAWRELDDSR
-910 QLRPDRWTI
+910 LRPDKWTI

-934 EALIVRQRLPAI
+934 DALTLHQRLPAL

>member
-1 MQLASMRDEVLR
+1 MARTCSGMSRSNVIKS
-13 DGRVGLRHRVPWRR
+13 G
-27 GHRNH
+27 
-32 SVKLNSMP
+32 KLNSMP

-64 GGKNRFVV
+64 SGQNRFVV

-113 VEDHPVSYYDFEGT
+113 VEDHPVSYYDFGGT
-127 IPKGEYG
+127 IPKAEYG
-134 GGTVMIWDWGT
+134 GGAVMIWDWGT

-164 RLNGVRLRGRYA
+164 RLKGVRLCGRYA

-182 DKDWLL
+182 EKDWLL

-193 ECADPSFNIETF
+193 ECADPNFNVETF
-205 TTSVKT
+205 DTSVKT

-249 RSLDPMKA
+249 KSLDPMKA
-257 QLVNE
+257 QLVE
-262 AFDNDRWL
+262 KPFDDDRWL

-275 DGIRLVS
+275 DGIRLIS
-282 FIEDGKVSLQ
+282 FIDDGKVTLQ
-292 TRAGRTVDAEYPQLQ
+292 TRAGRIVDAEYPQLQ
-307 DIGRLV
+307 AISGLV
-313 NARQAVLDGEV
+313 KARQAVLDGEV
-324 VVLDDEGRPSFQL
+324 VVLDEEGRPSFQL
-337 LQNRGKEPRP
+337 LQNRGKDDHP
-347 MQYVVFDIVYFDGQR
+347 MQYVVFDIVYVDGQR

-371 KRLLRDVVRDSTV
+371 KRLLRDIVRDSGV
-384 LKYSDDVL
+384 LKYSDHVL
-392 GQGKAFFRAAQQ
+392 GQGTAFFKAAQQ
-404 KHLEGIVAKL
+404 KQLEGIVAKL

-419 QPGVRSSAWL
+419 QPGVRSSAWQ
-429 KIKALLQQ
+429 KIKARLQQ
-437 EVVVGG
+437 EVVIGG

-448 ASRKYFGALLVGVYD
+448 ASRKYFGALLVGVYEE
-463 DDGKLVYTGHVG
+463 GKLVYTGHIG
-475 GGFDEKTLA
+475 GGFDERTLA
-484 EVYKLMKPLIVKQSA
+484 DLYKLMKPLIVKQSP
-499 FNGPPPH
+499 FSGTPPRG
-506 ANERPTWVRP
+506 NEKPTWVKP
-516 ELVVEVKFAEWTRDG
+516 VLVAEVKFAEWTRDG

-542 DDVDPRDVRREQ
+542 DDVDPREVRREI
-554 ARDADRESARAE
+554 
-566 TAAKSAT
+566 
-573 TKPAARSAKS
+573 PAATRPRASASTTARRKPPPTVALKAVRAPARRSS
-583 RSTAA
+583 RTKTAL
-588 VKIATR
+588 TR
-594 TSTAKRTTTSSTARK
+594 TKRASV
-609 PAVPRTHVPDTP
+609 PADIPDTP
-621 LSRAAAKIA
+621 LSRAAARIA
-630 TQLGTELR
+630 RELKTNIR

-643 ELAALDAIKKEG
+643 ELEALDAMPREG
-655 DWEIG
+655 DWRIG
-660 GRLVHLTNLD
+660 SRTVHLTNLD

-699 SQRPL
+699 KDRPL

-722 KPDYAPEWIPTFR
+722 KPAYAPDWIPTFR
-735 YEDQKSLK
+735 YQDQKSLK

-796 IAVAKVVKSA
+796 IAVAKVLKSA
-806 LDHLKL
+806 LDHL
-812 KSVLKTTGQSGLHVY
+812 
-827 IPIERRYTLD
+827 
-837 ESRDFVAKLAHTI
+837 
-850 AELMP
+850 
-855 DKVTEVWEVKRR
+855 
-867 TGKIRIDYTQN
+867 
-878 VINKTLAGPYS
+878 
-889 VRPAMHAPVST
+889 
-900 PITWKELDDP
+900 
-910 QLRPDRWTI
+910 QLT
-919 KTLGDRLLEVGDLFH
+919 
-934 EALIVRQRLPAI
+934 

>member
-1 MQLASMRDEVLR
+1 
-13 DGRVGLRHRVPWRR
+13 
-27 GHRNH
+27 
-32 SVKLNSMP
+32 MP
-40 RSLAEYQRKRD
+40 RSRAEYQRKRD

-64 GGKNRFVV
+64 RGQKRFVV

-145 FELEESTPA
+145 YELEESTPA

-182 DKDWLL
+182 EKDWLL

-193 ECADPSFNIETF
+193 EAADPNFDIEKF

-228 RREEGQ
+228 SRAEGE
-234 GGLINLANAEKGPMP
+234 GGLINLANAEKGPIP

-257 QLVNE
+257 QLVDE
-262 AFDNDRWL
+262 PFDNDRWL

-275 DGIRLVS
+275 DGIRLIS
-282 FIEDGKVSLQ
+282 FIDNGKVSLQ
-292 TRAGRTVDAEYPQLQ
+292 TRAGRIVDTEYPQLQ
-307 DIGRLV
+307 AISGV
-313 NARQAVLDGEV
+313 VKAKQAVLDGEIV
-324 VVLDDEGRPSFQL
+324 ALDDEGRPSFQL
-337 LQNRGKEPRP
+337 LQNRDRDPVP
-347 MQYVVFDIVYFDGQR
+347 LQYVVFDLVYADGQR

-371 KRLLRDVVRDSTV
+371 KRLLRNLVADTA
-384 LKYSDDVL
+384 LMKYSEHVI
-392 GQGKAFFRAAQQ
+392 GEGKAFFLAA
-404 KHLEGIVAKL
+404 KEKRLEGIVAKL

-429 KIKALLQQ
+429 KIKAVLQQ
-437 EVVVGG
+437 EVVIGG
-443 FTEPR
+443 FTAPR
-448 ASRKYFGALLVGVYD
+448 NSRKHFGALLVGVYEG
-463 DDGKLVYTGHVG
+463 GKFVFTGHVG
-475 GGFDEKTLA
+475 GGFDERTLA
-484 EVYKLMKPLIVKQSA
+484 ELSKLMKPLIVKSPP
-499 FNGPPPH
+499 FSGPPPH
-506 ANERPTWVRP
+506 PNEKPTWVKP

-542 DDVDPRDVRREQ
+542 DDVDPREVRRELPG
-554 ARDADRESARAE
+554 DTDRETSLAKA
-566 TAAKSAT
+566 TAGAAAQ
-573 TKPAARSAKS
+573 PAASAARPRARVARK
-583 RSTAA
+583 
-588 VKIATR
+588 
-594 TSTAKRTTTSSTARK
+594 TSTRAARPTVAARRKTA
-609 PAVPRTHVPDTP
+609 VTDIPDTP
-621 LSRAAAKIA
+621 LSRAAAQIA
-630 TQLGTELR
+630 KQLGTRIR
-638 GATAA
+638 GATAS
-643 ELAALDAIKKEG
+643 ELKALDAIPKEG
-655 DWEIG
+655 NWEIG
-660 GRLVHLTNLD
+660 GRVVHLTNLD
-670 KLLFPEDRYS
+670 KLLFPEDRYT

-699 SQRPL
+699 KDRPL

-722 KPDYAPEWIPTFR
+722 KPDYAPDWIPTFR
-735 YEDQKSLK
+735 YQDQKSLK

-770 RVDKPEYPDWS
+770 RADKPEYPDWS

-796 IAVAKVVKSA
+796 IAVAKVLKSA
-806 LDHLKL
+806 LDHLRL
-812 KSVLKTTGQSGLHVY
+812 KAVLKTTGQSGLHLY

-837 ESRDFVAKLAHTI
+837 ESRGFVAKLAHMI

-867 TGKIRIDYTQN
+867 TGKVRIDYTQN

-889 VRPAMHAPVST
+889 VRPAVRAPVST
-900 PITWKELDDP
+900 PIAWKELDDP
-910 QLRPDRWTI
+910 RLRPDRWTI

-934 EALIVRQRLPAI
+934 DALTLRQRLPAI

>member
-1 MQLASMRDEVLR
+1 
-13 DGRVGLRHRVPWRR
+13 
-27 GHRNH
+27 
-32 SVKLNSMP
+32 MP

-51 FSKTPEPKGTPEP
+51 FSKTPEPKGAPDP
-64 GGKNRFVV
+64 SAGNRFVV

-84 RLEMDGVLVSWAI
+84 RLEMEGVLVSWAI

-106 EKRLAAH
+106 ERRLAAH

-134 GGTVMIWDWGT
+134 GGTVMVWDWGT
-145 FELEESTPA
+145 YALEESTPA
-154 ESLKRGEVKF
+154 ESLRRGEVKF
-164 RLNGVRLRGRYA
+164 RLNGVRLTGRYA

-193 ECADPSFNIETF
+193 EAADPSFDIQHF
-205 TTSVKT
+205 DTSVKT

-218 EQGKDAVWSS
+218 EQGQDAVWSS
-228 RREEGQ
+228 RRDAGG

-249 RSLDPMKA
+249 RTLEPMKA
-257 QLVNE
+257 QLVDA
-262 AFDNDRWL
+262 AFDDDRWL

-282 FIEDGKVSLQ
+282 FIDNGKVSLQ
-292 TRAGRTVDAEYPQLQ
+292 TRAGRIVDDEYPQLQ
-307 DIGRLV
+307 AVSRLV
-313 NARQAVLDGEV
+313 NAKQTVLDGEIV
-324 VVLDDEGRPSFQL
+324 ALDEEGRPSFQL
-337 LQNRGKEPRP
+337 LQNRGKEPHP
-347 MQYVVFDIVYFDGQR
+347 MQYVVFDIVYLDGQR
-362 LFKVPLEDR
+362 LFRVPLEDR
-371 KRLLRDVVRDSTV
+371 KRLLRDIVRDSDL
-384 LKYSDDVL
+384 LKYSEHVL
-392 GQGKAFFRAAQQ
+392 GEGKAFFKAAQQ
-404 KHLEGIVAKL
+404 KQLEGIVAKL

-419 QPGVRSSAWL
+419 QPGMRSSAWL
-429 KIKALLQQ
+429 KIKAVRQQ
-437 EVVVGG
+437 EVVIGG

-448 ASRKYFGALLVGVYD
+448 GGRRHFGALIVGVYE
-463 DDGKLVYTGHVG
+463 DGKFVYAGHVG
-475 GGFDEKTLA
+475 GGFDERSLESLA
-484 EVYKLMKPLIVKQSA
+484 KIMKPLTVKTSP
-499 FNGPPPH
+499 FSGEPPRG
-506 ANERPTWVRP
+506 NEKPTWVRP
-516 ELVVEVKFAEWTRDG
+516 KLVAEVKFAEWTRDG

-542 DDVDPRDVRREQ
+542 DDVDPREVRRELPH
-554 ARDADRESARAE
+554 DADREMAQAKRAPTARGKRQQVAHK
-566 TAAKSAT
+566 TST
-573 TKPAARSAKS
+573 RVARSRVSAPSKA
-583 RSTAA
+583 TATD
-588 VKIATR
+588 I
-594 TSTAKRTTTSSTARK
+594 
-609 PAVPRTHVPDTP
+609 PDTP
-621 LSRAAAKIA
+621 LSKAAAQIA
-630 TQLGTELR
+630 KKLRTDIR
-638 GATAA
+638 GATAS
-643 ELAALDAIKKEG
+643 ELEALDAIKTEG
-655 DWEIG
+655 NWEVG
-660 GRLVHLTNLD
+660 GRIVHLTNLH

-692 PVMIPHY
+692 PVMIPY
-699 SQRPL
+699 YKDRPL

-735 YEDQKSLK
+735 YQDQKGLK

-781 VVDLDP
+781 VIDLDP

-796 IAVAKVVKSA
+796 VAVAKVMKSA
-806 LDHLKL
+806 LDHLEL
-812 KSVLKTTGQSGLHVY
+812 IGVLKTTGQSGLHIY
-827 IPIERRYTLD
+827 IPIERRYTLE
-837 ESRDFVAKLAHTI
+837 ESRGFVAKLAHMI

-855 DKVTEVWEVKRR
+855 EKVTEVWEVKRR

-889 VRPAMHAPVST
+889 VRPALRAPVST
-900 PITWKELDDP
+900 PIAWRELDDSR
-910 QLRPDRWTI
+910 LRPDKWTI

-934 EALIVRQRLPAI
+934 DALTLHQRLPAL

>member
-1 MQLASMRDEVLR
+1 
-13 DGRVGLRHRVPWRR
+13 
-27 GHRNH
+27 
-32 SVKLNSMP
+32 MP
-40 RSLAEYQRKRD
+40 RSLSEYQRKRD
-51 FSKTPEPKGTPEP
+51 FSKTTEPKGAPDASA
-64 GGKNRFVV
+64 GNRFVV

-84 RLEMDGVLVSWAI
+84 RLEMEGVLVSWAI

-106 EKRLAAH
+106 ERRLAAH

-134 GGTVMIWDWGT
+134 GGTVMVWDWGT
-145 FELEESTPA
+145 FELEESSPA
-154 ESLKRGEVKF
+154 ESLRRGEVKF

-193 ECADPSFNIETF
+193 EAADPNFDIEQF
-205 TTSVKT
+205 DTSVKT

-218 EQGKDAVWSS
+218 EQGRDAVWSS
-228 RREEGQ
+228 RRDEGA

-249 RSLDPMKA
+249 KTLEPMKA
-257 QLVNE
+257 QLVDE

-282 FIEDGKVSLQ
+282 FIDNGKVSLQ
-292 TRAGRTVDAEYPQLQ
+292 TRAGRIVDDEYPQLQ
-307 DIGRLV
+307 AVSRLV
-313 NARQAVLDGEV
+313 NAKQAVLDGEIV
-324 VVLDDEGRPSFQL
+324 ALDEEGRPSFQL
-337 LQNRGKEPRP
+337 LQNREKEPHP
-347 MQYVVFDIVYFDGQR
+347 MQYVVFDIVYLDGQR
-362 LFKVPLEDR
+362 LFRVPLEDR
-371 KRLLRDVVRDSTV
+371 KRLLRDIVHDSGL
-384 LKYSDDVL
+384 LKYSEHVL
-392 GQGKAFFRAAQQ
+392 GEGKAFFKAAQQ
-404 KHLEGIVAKL
+404 KRLEGIVAKL

-429 KIKALLQQ
+429 KIKAVLQQ
-437 EVVVGG
+437 EVVIGG

-448 ASRKYFGALLVGVYD
+448 GSRKHFGALIVGVYE
-463 DDGKLVYTGHVG
+463 DGKLTYAGHVG
-475 GGFDEKTLA
+475 GGFDERSLA
-484 EVYKLMKPLIVKQSA
+484 SVSKLMKPLISKTSP
-499 FNGPPPH
+499 FSGEPPRG
-506 ANERPTWVRP
+506 NEKPTWVRP
-516 ELVVEVKFAEWTRDG
+516 KLVAEVKFAEWTRDG

-542 DDVDPRDVRREQ
+542 DDVDPREVRREQ
-554 ARDADRESARAE
+554 PHDADREMAQAKPTTRVPAKPGQRQKVARKTSARVARPRASAPSKA
-566 TAAKSAT
+566 TASD
-573 TKPAARSAKS
+573 
-583 RSTAA
+583 
-588 VKIATR
+588 I
-594 TSTAKRTTTSSTARK
+594 
-609 PAVPRTHVPDTP
+609 PDTP
-621 LSRAAAKIA
+621 LSRAAGQIAKKLA
-630 TQLGTELR
+630 TDIR
-638 GATAA
+638 GATAT
-643 ELAALDAIKKEG
+643 ELKALDAITTEG
-655 DWEIG
+655 NWEVG
-660 GRLVHLTNLD
+660 GRSVHLTNLD

-692 PVMIPHY
+692 PVMIPY
-699 SQRPL
+699 YKDRPL

-735 YEDQKSLK
+735 YQDQKSLK

-781 VVDLDP
+781 VIDLDP

-796 IAVAKVVKSA
+796 VAVAKVMKSA
-806 LDHLKL
+806 LDHLEL
-812 KSVLKTTGQSGLHVY
+812 KAVLKTTGQSGLHIY
-827 IPIERRYTLD
+827 IPIERRYTLE
-837 ESRDFVAKLAHTI
+837 ESRAFVAKLAHMI

-889 VRPAMHAPVST
+889 VRPALRAPVST
-900 PITWKELDDP
+900 PIAWHELDEP
-910 QLRPDRWTI
+910 RLRPDKWTI

-934 EALIVRQRLPAI
+934 DALTLHQRLPAL

>member
-1 MQLASMRDEVLR
+1 
-13 DGRVGLRHRVPWRR
+13 
-27 GHRNH
+27 
-32 SVKLNSMP
+32 MP

-51 FSKTPEPKGTPEP
+51 FSKTPEPKGAPDP
-64 GGKNRFVV
+64 SGGNRFVV

-106 EKRLAAH
+106 DKRLAAH

-193 ECADPSFNIETF
+193 EAADPNFNIEKF
-205 TTSVKT
+205 DTSVKT

-249 RSLDPMKA
+249 KSLDPMLA
-257 QLVNE
+257 QLVE
-262 AFDNDRWL
+262 KPFDDERWL

-282 FIEDGKVSLQ
+282 FIDDGKVSFQ
-292 TRAGRTVDAEYPQLQ
+292 TRAGRIVDAEFPQLQ
-307 DIGRLV
+307 AISHLV
-313 NARQAVLDGEV
+313 NAKQAVLDGEV
-324 VVLDDEGRPSFQL
+324 VVLDEEGRPSFQL
-337 LQNRGKEPRP
+337 LQNRGTEARP
-347 MQYVVFDIVYFDGQR
+347 MQYVVYDLVYFDGQR

-371 KRLLRDVVRDSTV
+371 KRLLREIVRDGGV
-384 LKYSDDVL
+384 VKYSDHVL
-392 GQGKAFFRAAQQ
+392 GQGKAFFKAAQE
-404 KHLEGIVAKL
+404 KRLEGIVAKL
-414 RDSPY
+414 RDSTY
-419 QPGVRSSAWL
+419 QPGARTGAWL
-429 KIKALLQQ
+429 KIKAVLQQ
-437 EVVVGG
+437 EVVIGG
-443 FTEPR
+443 FTAPR
-448 ASRKYFGALLVGVYD
+448 ASRKYFGALIVGVYEN
-463 DDGKLVYTGHVG
+463 GKFVYTGHVG

-484 EVYKLMKPLIVKQSA
+484 ELYKLMKPLVVKTPPFS
-499 FNGPPPH
+499 GPPPH
-506 ANERPTWVRP
+506 ANEKPTWVKP
-516 ELVVEVKFAEWTRDG
+516 MLLAEVKFAEWTRDG
-531 VMRQPVFLGLR
+531 AMRQPVFLGLR
-542 DDVDPRDVRREQ
+542 DDVDPRHVRRELPQ
-554 ARDADRESARAE
+554 EKPV
-566 TAAKSAT
+566 T
-573 TKPAARSAKS
+573 PAARPRARASSTKS
-583 RSTAA
+583 KARPTVALKAVRAPARPSPRPTAA
-588 VKIATR
+588 STGTKRASAAADILD
-594 TSTAKRTTTSSTARK
+594 TS
-609 PAVPRTHVPDTP
+609 
-621 LSRAAAKIA
+621 LSRAAARIA
-630 TQLGTELR
+630 KHFKADIP

-643 ELAALDAIKKEG
+643 ELEALDAMAKEG
-655 DWEIG
+655 NWEIG
-660 GRLVHLTNLD
+660 GRIVHLTNLD

-699 SQRPL
+699 RDRPL

-722 KPDYAPEWIPTFR
+722 KPDYAPDWIPTFR
-735 YEDQKSLK
+735 YQDQKSLK

-770 RVDKPEYPDWS
+770 RADKPEYPDWS

-796 IAVAKVVKSA
+796 IAVAKVVKTA

-812 KSVLKTTGQSGLHVY
+812 TALLKTTGQSGLHIY
-827 IPIERRYTLD
+827 IPIERRYTLE
-837 ESRDFVAKLAHTI
+837 ESRGFVAKLAHMI

-889 VRPAMHAPVST
+889 VRPALRAPVST
-900 PITWKELDDP
+900 PIAWKELDDP
-910 QLRPDRWTI
+910 RLRPDKWTI
-919 KTLGDRLLEVGDLFH
+919 QTLGDRLLEVGDLFH
-934 EALIVRQRLPAI
+934 DALTVRQRLPTL

>member
-1 MQLASMRDEVLR
+1 MPKLAQES
-13 DGRVGLRHRVPWRR
+13 R
-27 GHRNH
+27 GHSRVSIGRLCIAGTRWDTSRANGTK
-32 SVKLNSMP
+32 SGKLALMP

-51 FSKTPEPKGTPEP
+51 FSKTPEPKGSPEP
-64 GGKNRFVV
+64 AGQNRFVV

-182 DKDWLL
+182 EKDWLL

-193 ECADPSFNIETF
+193 EAADASFDIEKF
-205 TTSVKT
+205 DTSVKT

-234 GGLINLANAEKGPMP
+234 GGLINLANGEKGPMP
-249 RSLDPMKA
+249 KSLEPMKA
-257 QLVNE
+257 QLVE
-262 AFDNDRWL
+262 KPFDDERWL

-275 DGIRLVS
+275 DGIRLIS
-282 FIEDGKVSLQ
+282 FIDDGKVRLQ
-292 TRAGRTVDAEYPQLQ
+292 TRAGRTVDDEYPQLQ
-307 DIGRLV
+307 AISRLV
-313 NARQAVLDGEV
+313 NARQAILDGEIV
-324 VVLDDEGRPSFQL
+324 ALDDEGRPSFQL
-337 LQNRGKEPRP
+337 LQNRGKEEHP

-371 KRLLRDVVRDSTV
+371 KRLLRDIVRDSGV
-384 LKYSDDVL
+384 LKYSDHVL
-392 GQGKAFFRAAQQ
+392 GQGTAFFKAAQQ
-404 KHLEGIVAKL
+404 KRLEGIVAKL

-429 KIKALLQQ
+429 KIKAVLQQ
-437 EVVVGG
+437 EVVIGG
-443 FTEPR
+443 FTAPR
-448 ASRKYFGALLVGVYD
+448 ASRKYFGALIVGVYE
-463 DDGKLVYTGHVG
+463 DGKFVYTGHVG

-484 EVYKLMKPLIVKQSA
+484 KLYKLMKPLIVKTPPFS
-499 FNGPPPH
+499 GPPPH
-506 ANERPTWVRP
+506 ANEKPTWVKP
-516 ELVVEVKFAEWTRDG
+516 VLLAEVKFAEWTRDG

-542 DDVDPRDVRREQ
+542 DDVDAREVRREVPQ
-554 ARDADRESARAE
+554 A
-566 TAAKSAT
+566 KPT
-573 TKPAARSAKS
+573 TPAARPPAKAPTTTRKKAQSTVALKAVRAPVRPSAK
-583 RSTAA
+583 TTVAT
-588 VKIATR
+588 TR
-594 TSTAKRTTTSSTARK
+594 TRRASAA
-609 PAVPRTHVPDTP
+609 ADIPDTP
-621 LSRAAAKIA
+621 LSRAAARIGKQFKTDI
-630 TQLGTELR
+630 R

-643 ELAALDAIKKEG
+643 ELEALDAIAKEG
-655 DWEIG
+655 NWEIG
-660 GRLVHLTNLD
+660 GRIVHLTNLD

-699 SQRPL
+699 KDRPL

-722 KPDYAPEWIPTFR
+722 KPGYAPEWIPTFR
-735 YEDQKSLK
+735 YQDQKSLK

-770 RVDKPEYPDWS
+770 RVDKPDYPDWS

-796 IAVAKVVKSA
+796 VAVAKVVKTA

-812 KSVLKTTGQSGLHVY
+812 TALLKTTGQSGLHIY

-837 ESRDFVAKLAHTI
+837 DSRGFVAKLSHMI

-889 VRPAMHAPVST
+889 VRPAQRAPVST
-900 PITWKELDDP
+900 PIGWKELDDP
-910 QLRPDRWTI
+910 RLRPDKWTI
-919 KTLGDRLLEVGDLFH
+919 QTLGDRLLEVGDLFH
-934 EALIVRQRLPAI
+934 DALTVRQRLPEL